1 MAKLNLALTST
12 DQQKDAV
19 ALSKLNAIHSENK
32 PVTKKF
38 KSLVISV
45 DQQYN
50 LEVRDTWRNLWEA
63 LGEIYPFI
71 KHQHIYQIK
80 RDEIGFISQ
89 HKAAPLPL
97 LLSNY
102 PFCKVRMI
110 PNGEF
115 GNSRVEISYLDNQK
129 IIVQKGVAT
138 MSADSIQGVMFL
150 ISSLR
155 YANHLGTDFKIIDQG
170 DDSAIVRF
178 NKKKKG

>member
-1 MAKLNLALTST
+1 MAKVKSALTST

-38 KSLVISV
+38 KSLVIWV
-45 DQQYN
+45 DHKN
-50 LEVRDTWRNLWEA
+50 LEVKDLWRDAWYCIEFNYQFVKQQRTYHIGKSET
-63 LGEIYPFI
+63 GFSS
-71 KHQHIYQIK
+71 KHNASLQ
-80 RDEIGFISQ
+80 
-89 HKAAPLPL
+89 L

-115 GNSRVEISYLDNQK
+115 GNSRVEISYQDNQK

-138 MSADSIQGVMFL
+138 MSADSIDGVMFL

>member
-1 MAKLNLALTST
+1 MAKVKSALTST

-19 ALSKLNAIHSENK
+19 ALSKLNVIHSENK

-38 KSLVISV
+38 KSLVIWV
-45 DQQYN
+45 DHKN
-50 LEVRDTWRNLWEA
+50 LEVKDLWRDAWYSIEFNYQFVKQQRT
-63 LGEIYPFI
+63 Y
-71 KHQHIYQIK
+71 HISK
-80 RDEIGFISQ
+80 SETGFSSK
-89 HKAAPLPL
+89 HKASLQL

-129 IIVQKGVAT
+129 IIVQKGIAT